1 MDSPV
6 EMVIIYR
13 ASGLFAT
20 IVLYEVL
27 LRYWR
32 LLLRLILPS
41 DYDRIK
47 VVNSFDE
54 LVKTPMGP
62 RINALCWQRTLD
74 GNFNEL
80 AELLHNENEITPLDE
95 ELFSSLRLSPH
106 GQRAAEIL
114 LQDRDLMRGHGL
126 SPNIECIPGYHRDE
140 GPVPTDV
147 YSFHV
152 DSATV
157 QTDTY
162 LCCYNGPATEGLRN
176 DQAQRHIDI
185 AATRAELL
193 KQFQQEEEPSDFDT
207 YLKENCYDLH
217 YAGIDNAVPF
227 SFGIGNLWRVAVQ
240 YPGSPV
246 PPCIHRAPAT
256 APGQL
261 PRLLLIS

>member
-1 MDSPV
+1 
-6 EMVIIYR
+6 
-13 ASGLFAT
+13 
-20 IVLYEVL
+20 L
-27 LRYWR
+27 LRF
-32 LLLRLILPS
+32 ILPTG
-41 DYDRIK
+41 YDRIK

-54 LVKTPMGP
+54 LVNTPMGP
-62 RINALCWQRTLD
+62 RINALCWQRILD

-80 AELLHNENEITPLDE
+80 VELLYNENEIIPLDE
-95 ELFSSLRLSPH
+95 DLFSSLQLSAQ
-106 GQRAAEIL
+106 GKRATEIL
-114 LQDRDLMRGHGL
+114 LQDRDLMLGQNL
-126 SPNIECIPGYHRDE
+126 SPNIECIPGYYRDS

-185 AATRAELL
+185 AATRAALL
-193 KQFQQEEEPSDFDT
+193 KQFQQEGEAGDFET

-217 YAGIDNAVPF
+217 YAGIDNAMPF

-256 APGQL
+256 VAGQL